1 MGDKIRTAIEIAM
14 EKAEKLGGLSKNE
27 KEKLEIEKKIEPI
40 LSRFFKGELDP
51 DGLWKELREEK
62 KNILKEFQTKL
73 IDSITM
79 GLSLDELKR
88 RKNAVLAL
96 ENLKKNPDTAYVEK
110 LLNSLEVISLNAKKE
125 KDSFYD
131 VLKSQFE
138 NNPNL
143 LVRQVDSG
151 GKKMLVRLSVEEAI
165 NQNDQWKDFLSEHEK
180 KNTGDFSDCLEKIK
194 EELGI

>member
-1 MGDKIRTAIEIAM
+1 MA
-14 EKAEKLGGLSKNE
+14 S
-27 KEKLEIEKKIEPI
+27 
-40 LSRFFKGELDP
+40 
-51 DGLWKELREEK
+51 
-62 KNILKEFQTKL
+62 
-73 IDSITM
+73 
-79 GLSLDELKR
+79 
-88 RKNAVLAL
+88 
-96 ENLKKNPDTAYVEK
+96 
-110 LLNSLEVISLNAKKE
+110 KKE

-180 KNTGDFSDCLEKIK
+180 KNTGDFSDTIDLVFKDIRTSKI
-194 EELGI
+194 